1 MADDGS
7 AMNEQSVGEM
17 APIYLVRLGEGHEG
31 HYAICKQI
39 GLVKGSTR
47 LPGSGRT
54 ASEIADAQKL
64 LSGKLPDV
72 NGLGIKRH
80 MFLAQSAED
89 DSDD

>member
-1 MADDGS
+1 MDGDTS
-7 AMNEQSVGEM
+7 TTNDASGGM
-17 APIYLVRLGEGHEG
+17 APIFLVRLGEGHEG

-47 LPGSGRT
+47 LPGVGKT

-64 LSGKLPDV
+64 MSGKLPDPS
-72 NGLGIKRH
+72 GLGLKRH

-89 DSDD
+89 DIDN